1 MVIFANSQDPVTND
15 FNSFLL
21 NYGIWLALGVAVAV
35 IIVFIIMF
43 LLGNKKK
50 KGKVAAKT
58 FETNEVFE
66 ALGGKENVLT
76 HSKNGSRISLTLSDY
91 DKVNEKMLNALGV
104 DSIIKMSNKITLV
117 IKDDADSFYKL
128 FN

>member
-21 NYGIWLALGVAVAV
+21 NYGVWLALGVAVAV

-117 IKDDADSFYKL
+117 VKDDADSFYKL

>member
-1 MVIFANSQDPVTND
+1 MIIFANSQDPVTND

-21 NYGIWLALGVAVAV
+21 NYGIWIAVGVAAVV
-35 IIVFIIMF
+35 IIVMLLVFF
-43 LLGNKKK
+43 LGK
-50 KGKVAAKT
+50 KGKGKKPQT
-58 FETNEVFE
+58 KQFESNEIFD

-76 HSKNGSRISLTLSDY
+76 HSKNGSRISLTLNDY
-91 DKVNEKMLNALGV
+91 GKVNEKMLNALGV

-117 IKDDADSFYKL
+117 VKDDSDSFYKL

>member
-21 NYGIWLALGVAVAV
+21 NYGVWLALGVAVAV

-43 LLGNKKK
+43 LLGSKKK
-50 KGKVAAKT
+50 KGKVTAKT

>member
-21 NYGIWLALGVAVAV
+21 NYGVWLALGVAVAV

>member
-50 KGKVAAKT
+50 KGKVATKT

-117 IKDDADSFYKL
+117 VKDDADSFYKL

>member
-1 MVIFANSQDPVTND
+1 MVIFVNSQDPVTND

-117 IKDDADSFYKL
+117 VKDDADSFYKL

>member
-21 NYGIWLALGVAVAV
+21 NYGVWLALGVAVAV

-58 FETNEVFE
+58 FVTNEVFE

>member
-21 NYGIWLALGVAVAV
+21 NYGIWLAVGVAVAV

>member
-35 IIVFIIMF
+35 IIVFIVMF

>member
-21 NYGIWLALGVAVAV
+21 NYGVWLALGVAVAV

-58 FETNEVFE
+58 FETNEIFE

>member
-91 DKVNEKMLNALGV
+91 GKVNEKMLNALGV

-117 IKDDADSFYKL
+117 VKDDADSFYKL

>member
-1 MVIFANSQDPVTND
+1 MIIFANSQDPVTND

-21 NYGIWLALGVAVAV
+21 NYGIWIAVGIAAAL
-35 IIVFIIMF
+35 IVVVLLMYF
-43 LLGNKKK
+43 LGKKPKAK
-50 KGKVAAKT
+50 KSQAKQ
-58 FETNEVFE
+58 FETNEIFE

-76 HSKNGSRISLTLSDY
+76 HSKNGSRISLTLQDY
-91 DKVNEKMLNALGV
+91 DKVNEKTLNDLGV

-117 IKDDADSFYKL
+117 VKDDSESFYKL

>member
-21 NYGIWLALGVAVAV
+21 NYGMWLALGVAVAV

-66 ALGGKENVLT
+66 ALGGRENVLT

>member
-117 IKDDADSFYKL
+117 VKDDADSFYKL

>member
-21 NYGIWLALGVAVAV
+21 NYGVWLALGVAVAV

-128 FN
+128 FK

>member
-21 NYGIWLALGVAVAV
+21 NYGVWLALGVAVAV

-66 ALGGKENVLT
+66 ALGGRENVLT

-91 DKVNEKMLNALGV
+91 DKVNEKMRNALGV
-104 DSIIKMSNKITLV
+104 ESIIKMSNKITLV

>member
-21 NYGIWLALGVAVAV
+21 NYGVWLALGVAVAV

-66 ALGGKENVLT
+66 ALGGRENVLT

>member
-21 NYGIWLALGVAVAV
+21 NYGMWLALGVAVAV

-50 KGKVAAKT
+50 KGKAAAKS

>member
-76 HSKNGSRISLTLSDY
+76 HSKNGSRISLTLADY

>member
-21 NYGIWLALGVAVAV
+21 NYGVWLALGVAVAV

-50 KGKVAAKT
+50 KGKAAAKT

-91 DKVNEKMLNALGV
+91 DRVNEKMLNALGV

>member
-21 NYGIWLALGVAVAV
+21 NYGMWLALGVAVAV

-50 KGKVAAKT
+50 KGKVAPKT

-117 IKDDADSFYKL
+117 IKDDVDSFYKL

>member
-117 IKDDADSFYKL
+117 VKDDADLFYKL

>member
-35 IIVFIIMF
+35 IIVFIIVF

>member
-66 ALGGKENVLT
+66 ALGGKGNVLT

-117 IKDDADSFYKL
+117 VKDDADSFYKL